1 MRAERPRRAIPHTR
15 PRGLLGPTLL
25 VLLLAGCEGGSSG
38 PREPSF
44 PSFDAR
50 ALFPELTRAEDEATV
65 GDRKDGESSRSAF
78 EQALRG
84 EPPNV
89 GGGEQAEPGQATS
102 NQKVPLGA
110 NLVASLP
117 ADRGSWRWS
126 TEEGATLIVHG
137 AGAGRPDALVYTETF
152 REGVGERPSSEL
164 RRFQLTVNP
173 EGPGATVLGEAAG
186 TALGILEN
194 RLRETAT
201 RGRGLGFRPGEEERS
216 TGLRWVGRNEHR
228 VILRF
233 ARHGGSWQ
241 DQRPLPQ
248 RLRSALGSSV
258 DQASTGDLP
267 VQPLGRVSA
276 YLLVGNAQEPD
287 GTFGAHLAVLCARI
301 PDCPVAEELADL
313 LTSIHVEAPDRI
325 RRLREDYQAD
335 FADLARSA
343 GLETLDPRAGT
354 EAQPGEAAEP
364 EDFSEPAP

>member
-1 MRAERPRRAIPHTR
+1 MKAERPIHTFPRPWRRHLRGAI
-15 PRGLLGPTLL
+15 L
-25 VLLLAGCEGGSSG
+25 LLLAACGACGGEPSG
-38 PREPSF
+38 PREPAF
-44 PSFDAR
+44 PSFDAH
-50 ALFPELTRAEDEATV
+50 ALFPELTRTDNQATA
-65 GDRKDGESSRSAF
+65 GDQKNGKPSRSAF

-84 EPPNV
+84 ERAKA
-89 GGGEQAEPGQATS
+89 GRAQTEPKQNAPG
-102 NQKVPLGA
+102 QKVPLGA

-117 ADRGSWRWS
+117 AGRGSWRWS

-152 REGVGERPSSEL
+152 REGIGERPSSEL

-173 EGPGATVLGEAAG
+173 EGRGATVLDETLG

-201 RGRGLGFRPGEEERS
+201 RGRGLGFHPGEEDRT

-233 ARHGGSWQ
+233 ARQGGAWQ

-248 RLRSALGSSV
+248 RLRSALETSV
-258 DQASTGDLP
+258 DRASSGGLP
-267 VQPLGRVSA
+267 VEPLGRVPA
-276 YLLVGNAQEPD
+276 YLLVGNAQEPE
-287 GTFGAHLAVLCARI
+287 GTFGAHLAILCART

-313 LTSIHVEAPDRI
+313 LASIHVESPDRV

-343 GLETLDPRAGT
+343 GLETLRPGAGMKT
-354 EAQPGEAAEP
+354 ATAEP
-364 EDFSEPAP
+364 GT